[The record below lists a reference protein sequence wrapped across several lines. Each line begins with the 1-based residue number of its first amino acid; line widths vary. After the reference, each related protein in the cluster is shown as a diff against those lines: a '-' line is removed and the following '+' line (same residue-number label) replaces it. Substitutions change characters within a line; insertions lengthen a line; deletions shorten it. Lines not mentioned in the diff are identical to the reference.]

1 MEGVELKYND
11 DYLITRKGEI
21 IKKNNN
27 RILKL
32 KRDKL
37 GYKTILINKK
47 RYRVDLLVAEHYLS
61 NPENRP
67 HIKHKN
73 NCPQD
78 NNVEN
83 LEWVDTPNINEYTR
97 VSKNKTHDYK
107 NITYDKYQNRYVYQ
121 KTLNG
126 IKYQKYFK
134 TLKEVLCYKYIFI
147 LKMRAGL
154 V

>member
-1 MEGVELKYND
+1 MEGVELKYNV
-11 DYLITRKGEI
+11 DYLITGSGQI
-21 IKKNNN
+21 INKKIN

-32 KRDKL
+32 KRNKL

-47 RYRVDLLVAEHYLS
+47 RYRIDILVAEHFLP
-61 NPENRP
+61 NPENKP

-78 NNVEN
+78 NNVDN
-83 LEWVDTPNINEYTR
+83 LEWVDSSNINEYTR
-97 VSKNKTHDYK
+97 ISKNKTHDYK
-107 NITYDKYQNRYVYQ
+107 NISYYKRKDRYTYK
-121 KTLNG
+121 KTING
-126 IKYQKYFK
+126 KTYEKQFK
-134 TLKEVLCYKYIFI
+134 NLKDALCYKYIFI

>member
-1 MEGVELKYND
+1 MKAVELKYNA
-11 DYLITRKGEI
+11 DYLITRKGQI

-32 KRDKL
+32 KRDRL
-37 GYKTILINKK
+37 GYKTVLIDKK
-47 RYRVDLLVAEHYLS
+47 TYRVDVLVAEHYLS
-61 NPENRP
+61 IPKNKA

-78 NNVEN
+78 NNVDN
-83 LEWVDTPNINEYTR
+83 LEWVDTSNINEYTR
-97 VSKNKTHDYK
+97 INKNKSHDYK
-107 NITYDKYQNRYVYQ
+107 NISMINGKYYQYNKTINHIRYS
-121 KTLNG
+121 K
-126 IKYQKYFK
+126 KFK
-134 TLKEVLCYKYIFI
+134 TLKDALCYKYIFI